1 MCDSDDPSKGCQY
14 FVREMEFDGRNLKIH
29 QECESDV
36 GGVVWD
42 SAIVACYYF
51 LRNKHY
57 WKRKEVLELGA
68 GTGVCSI
75 VLAMLGAYVKATD
88 LPERLP
94 LLRFNVTSNEEEVK
108 VGGGAIEVES
118 LDWNR
123 TVSSVSS
130 FDVIL
135 LIDLLY
141 YVKGVE
147 SLVRTL
153 RSLRAAELLCIY
165 EERDIGEAHLAQKR
179 FFELVSP
186 YFDIVAVPTAE
197 LDPLF
202 SDPAIFVFR
211 LMHKEILSFKLVC
224 IVYLTKWINLRR
236 IMKWFRRC

>member
-1 MCDSDDPSKGCQY
+1 
-14 FVREMEFDGRNLKIH
+14 MEFDGRNLKIH

-57 WKRKEVLELGA
+57 WKRKE
-68 GTGVCSI
+68 
-75 VLAMLGAYVKATD
+75 
-88 LPERLP
+88 
-94 LLRFNVTSNEEEVK
+94 
-108 VGGGAIEVES
+108 
-118 LDWNR
+118 
-123 TVSSVSS
+123 
-130 FDVIL
+130 
-135 LIDLLY
+135 
-141 YVKGVE
+141 GVE